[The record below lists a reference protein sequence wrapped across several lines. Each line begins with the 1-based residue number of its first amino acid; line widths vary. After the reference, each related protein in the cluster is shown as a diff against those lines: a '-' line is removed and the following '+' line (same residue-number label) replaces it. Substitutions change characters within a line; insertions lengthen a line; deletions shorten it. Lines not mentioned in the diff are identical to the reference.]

1 MSRITALQDYLSSYN
16 AHDIT
21 KIIDFLHPKCRVV
34 FNGHLVLDGAEAM
47 RHTYEQDFC
56 NSNASAIL
64 LEHSYDN
71 GDEDRIRALIR
82 TTHDNHLIDVTYVFE
97 PNENGDGNSKQRMI
111 EHIIHSVTHNRDENK

>member
-21 KIIDFLHPKCRVV
+21 KINDFLHPKCRVI

-47 RHTYEQDFC
+47 RHTY
-56 NSNASAIL
+56 
-64 LEHSYDN
+64 DN

-82 TTHDNHLIDVTYVFE
+82 TTHNNHLIDVTYVFE